1 MGKSE
6 PTIADVLEAVDN
18 LAVSTGQ
25 QFISIDKRFDQVDK
39 RFEQVDKRFDQVD
52 KRFEQVDKRFEN
64 IEGKLGQIDGRLF
77 RLEKGQTELIEK
89 VDRIEGQIIAITS
102 DIREIYD
109 RLVVL
114 EKRQDLTEQD
124 IVQLK
129 QDTKTLIAWAEKVGI
144 NTKLPFSA

>member
-25 QFISIDKRFDQVDK
+25 QFISI
-39 RFEQVDKRFDQVD
+39 DKRFDQVD